1 MTSIVLADDHPI
13 VRQGLKALLEGEA
26 GWRVIGEASDG
37 LSAVDLI
44 EQLQPDVAIIDVM
57 MPDLN
62 GLEVVRRVKRRAP
75 NTLVIVLSMHADE
88 PYVLEALQ
96 GGALGY
102 VLKGQSTTSLVE
114 AVHEVL
120 AGHRYLSP
128 PLTERAIDAYLQR
141 ALDADRPIDPYDMLT
156 PREREVLH
164 LAAQGR
170 TNAEIGERLAISPRT
185 VETHRANL
193 MRKLDLRTQ
202 ADLIRYA
209 LQRGIAVDT

>member
-26 GWRVIGEASDG
+26 GWHVIGEASDG